1 MVIIKKRIAE
11 RQNFLLDW
19 WNSSS
24 SSSRVL
30 LLTINRLLNQHSIRS
45 KQKAP
50 PAFYLYFSLWS
61 LLDCISNI
69 FLYFTQYLAASWD
82 TVYFM
87 FFPFCFRYFFTL
99 PHGLR
104 CWVKGKEKQMFNNQ
118 EKQGQR
124 WPGIDHSRID
134 HSINRRSRSG
144 VQYSDIYI

>member
-1 MVIIKKRIAE
+1 MNIENI
-11 RQNFLLDW
+11 LLKLRKPIDGHNRKTNCWETKFFTIDW
-19 WNSSS
+19 RNSSS

-87 FFPFCFRYFFTL
+87 FFPFSFLFQIFF
-99 PHGLR
+99 
-104 CWVKGKEKQMFNNQ
+104 
-118 EKQGQR
+118 
-124 WPGIDHSRID
+124 HSSTWFKVLSKRKRKT
-134 HSINRRSRSG
+134 N
-144 VQYSDIYI
+144 V